1 MEDNNIASFLKPSAE
16 AGFNDDKY
24 SSLNSCRSETTASE
38 AAVGVLCV
46 SHTGAQTVNFAT
58 LDVITM

>member
-1 MEDNNIASFLKPSAE
+1 MHGGQQHHVIAA
-16 AGFNDDKY
+16 FNDLQFE
-24 SSLNSCRSETTASE
+24 SISQRNRTGGGG
-38 AAVGVLCV
+38 AAALSV